1 MSFFG
6 FGAVGHAWARSI
18 ALSLTDHLKGRFMAV
33 ISHARMPKLAGCRP
47 MRSNPGI
54 VVPFLPAATVRYW
67 VDSDDTRPR

>member
-1 MSFFG
+1 
-6 FGAVGHAWARSI
+6 
-18 ALSLTDHLKGRFMAV
+18 MAV